1 MGLAIDGG
9 GRQRPRASDDANH
22 DGKVDD
28 VTLKAYLAAYT
39 NPGREASVLTN
50 YQAPGY
56 IAVGKGVHAY
66 GATKTN
72 KDEEQLV
79 NIRQFVDPAN
89 VVASPASQQHIGA
102 QKFLEPLQQDI
113 EVSRMDAGILDA
125 FRNNPYTQSLA
136 SVA

>member
-1 MGLAIDGG
+1 MKLTVGEWFGVGG
-9 GRQRPRASDDANH
+9 GAGGAPEGNYL
-22 DGKVDD
+22 VDQ
-28 VTLKAYLAAYT
+28 YLAAYT

-89 VVASPASQQHIGA
+89 IIASAASQQHIGA